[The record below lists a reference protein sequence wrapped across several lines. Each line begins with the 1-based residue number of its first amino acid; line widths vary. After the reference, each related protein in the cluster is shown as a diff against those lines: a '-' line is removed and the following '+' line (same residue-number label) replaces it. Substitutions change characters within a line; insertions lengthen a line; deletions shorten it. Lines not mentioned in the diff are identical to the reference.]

1 MAFNHRSFSA
11 VFGAAM
17 GVMAMAEPVAAAPS
31 VVASI
36 KPIGSLVAAVMH
48 GIGSPHILVAGNGS
62 PHGYSLKPSDAA
74 ALQRA
79 DVIFRVGPDLENFL
93 IAPLDSISAA
103 DRVTT
108 LEDSPGLVLLPPRMG
123 GAFEADDDGDQSG
136 AIDPHIWLDPANARI
151 MVGTIADALARTDP
165 DNEAVYRANA
175 AETDRALLAL
185 KAEIEEILAPVRGK
199 PFVVFHDAYQYFEHG
214 FDIEAAGSI
223 VVEPDTPPGAKRLAA
238 IRDALTRLE
247 AACVFAEPEFRSSL
261 VDTVIEGSSAKIGV
275 LDPLGSELAD
285 GPELYFTLIRN
296 LAGGLA
302 DCLAEG

>member
-1 MAFNHRSFSA
+1 MAFNHGFFSA
-11 VFGAAM
+11 VFGAAI
-17 GVMAMAEPVAAAPS
+17 GVMVMVLPVAAAS
-31 VVASI
+31 NVVASI
-36 KPIGSLVAAVMH
+36 KPIGSLVAAVMD
-48 GIGSPHILVAGNGS
+48 GVGRPHILVGGNGS

-93 IAPLDSISAA
+93 IAPLESFSAA

-108 LEDSPGLVLLPPRMG
+108 LEDSPGLVLLPPRIG

-151 MVGTIADALARTDP
+151 MVGTIADALVRIDP

-175 AETDRALLAL
+175 AETDTALMAL
-185 KAEIEEILAPVRGK
+185 TAEIEGILAPVRGK

-223 VVEPDTPPGAKRLAA
+223 VVEPGTPPGAKRLAA
-238 IRDALTRLE
+238 IRDALTRLK
-247 AACVFAEPEFRSSL
+247 AACVFAEPEFRSAL
-261 VDTVIEGSSAKIGV
+261 VDTVIEGSSARTGV

-285 GPELYFTLIRN
+285 GPDLYFALIRN
-296 LAGGLA
+296 LAEGLA